1 MSRSTVADVLADGL
15 RRAGTRR
22 LFVRADGGAA
32 HAVLDAASAAGLAVT
47 FASTEVGACVMAAVT
62 GDLTDAPGA
71 VFIRDIT
78 PDVAPAVAAA
88 AADRAPM
95 IVLTSSASL
104 ALAGCKEMLGVEPET
119 AAHRI
124 AHAARLSMAIPR
136 GPVQLDVAAEIAGRS
151 SLPVATSCRPDS
163 LPYPASESLDRAAQ
177 ALAGAMRPL
186 LLAGLHCR
194 SDDAAQWV
202 RAFAEALPAPVIAS
216 PRAKG
221 VIPDPHPLMLGVLG
235 VTGAEQ
241 RLLSRADLVVA
252 IGLDATLEPV
262 PASSA
267 PVLAFGPTQP
277 ADDHQVASVRVVGD
291 VSAVIEE
298 LAARLRDKPRADWD
312 VAELDRLR
320 REGARE
326 AGNDLA
332 ARLIRLARE
341 ACPATTIATVD
352 AGMPRVAARAAWHA
366 IAPREFLTSSASERV
381 GFALPAAIAA
391 HLVHPDRRVV
401 CFTDAA
407 ALMATARELE
417 TAARLATP
425 VVIVVFE
432 DAAPGG
438 LTGQLERY
446 GVSVSV
452 AENEPTFARALGE
465 ALGIAAPSLIVVT
478 SRTPV

>member
-22 LFVRADGGAA
+22 LFAVADGGDA

-47 FASTEVGACVMAAVT
+47 FASTEAGACVMAAVT
-62 GDLTDAPGA
+62 GDLTDAPG
-71 VFIRDIT
+71 VVLTRDIT
-78 PDVAPAVAAA
+78 PDVAAAVAAA

-95 IVLTSSASL
+95 IVLTSGATR
-104 ALAGCKEMLGVEPET
+104 ALGGSKKMLGVEQET

-136 GPVQLDVAAEIAGRS
+136 GPVQLDVPAEIAGRS
-151 SLPVATSCRPDS
+151 ALPVATSCRPDS

-186 LLAGLHCR
+186 LLAGLYCR
-194 SDDAAQWV
+194 SEDAAQWV

-221 VIPDPHPLMLGVLG
+221 VIPDPHPLMLGMLG
-235 VTGAEQ
+235 VSGAEP

-252 IGLDATLEPV
+252 IGLDAALEPV

-267 PVLAFGPTQP
+267 PVLAFGPP
-277 ADDHQVASVRVVGD
+277 PSADDRGASVQVVGD

-320 REGARE
+320 REGARD
-326 AGNDLA
+326 AGNNLA
-332 ARLIRLARE
+332 ARLVRLARE
-341 ACPATTIATVD
+341 ACPAETIAAVD
-352 AGMPRVAARAAWHA
+352 AGARRGAASAAWHA
-366 IAPREFLTSSASERV
+366 IAPREFLTSSASERA

-432 DAAPGG
+432 DAAPDAV
-438 LTGQLERY
+438 TRPLERY

-465 ALGIAAPSLIVVT
+465 GLGIAGPSLIVVT